1 MAKRRVK
8 GRQKGAQGH
17 AEGGHGPKT
26 REELKREFESSAPRE
41 RFGERPEDRLERP
54 GKHPLVEGRE
64 QHDEADINAA
74 KTRLSRKIERE
85 DLDRSDYQ
93 VKGGDTR
100 HPALP
105 PEN

>member
-1 MAKRRVK
+1 MEKRGGK
-8 GRQKGAQGH
+8 GRQKGAQDH

-26 REELKREFESSAPRE
+26 EAELRREFESSPPE
-41 RFGERPEDRLERP
+41 EPFGARQEDRPEKP
-54 GKHPLVEGRE
+54 GKHPLLEGRE
-64 QHDEADINAA
+64 QHDEADINAN
-74 KTRLSRKIERE
+74 KTRLSRKIDRE

-93 VKGGDTR
+93 VEGGDTR